1 MITHDGDAFH
11 LYTNRT
17 SYYFRITKFGHLEQL
32 YYGMRLAAP
41 SPESLELKR
50 TAQMG
55 SAVTYDETDPLYCMD
70 ILPLE
75 WSGIGKGDFR
85 QSPAEIKMPDGT
97 FVSDFVYQSHEIIS
111 GTFEKTTMPA
121 ATGEKT
127 ECMTLHIQMKDRLAN
142 LYLHLYYTVFSDADV
157 ITRRTVLEN
166 KDEKPAVI
174 RKLMSFMLDL
184 FPAEYTITTFHGAW
198 IKEMHRQCAPV
209 GDGLYVVQSTTGTSS
224 NRQNPGFFL
233 AEKAASEEYGK
244 VYGFNLVY
252 SGNHYSGIER
262 SHQGLVR
269 VMSGINPHCFEW
281 TLEKDAK
288 FETPEAI
295 MTFSDT
301 GFNGASGNF
310 HDFIN
315 RHIVRGDWKDR
326 ERPVLFNTWESCFI
340 SFKRGTLLRMA
351 RRAKDLG
358 VELFVLDDGWFAG
371 RNSDHAGLGDYT
383 PDKKKFPHGLSE
395 LVGRI
400 VKMGL
405 RFGIWIEPEMVNY
418 DSDLFRSHPEYAVR
432 IPGRKESLGRNQLV
446 LDLTNPAVRDYIAGS
461 VSALLDSAEISY
473 VKWDMN
479 RHMTD
484 MFGSSLAGQGEFFH
498 RYVIGLY
505 DVMTRVFRDR
515 PHVLLETCSS
525 GGNRF
530 DLGML
535 CFSPQIWASDN
546 TDPIER
552 LSIQG
557 GLSYL
562 YPLSSIGAHVSS
574 SPHQQTIRE
583 TPLSTRFN
591 VSCFGVLGY
600 ELDPKYLTR
609 TEKKDI
615 RQQIKFYKEHRRL
628 FQYGKFSRHELAKA
642 NKLSWQVVSADQNN
656 AVSGFFASQSHASEE
671 PDILPVSGIAPERT
685 YHVSTLPRRL
695 NVKMFGLLIN
705 HILPV
710 KINPN
715 GFLFRLIDRFYSLTD
730 CVEEYTAKGDQ
741 VMQGIRLNNPFIG
754 TYHNIH
760 TRLVSDYGSYL
771 YLFSRISS
779 RNPSDSKQ
787 GGQHEG

>member
-1 MITHDGDAFH
+1 MITHDDNTFH
-11 LYTNRT
+11 LFTNHT

-32 YYGMRLAAP
+32 YYGKRLSAP
-41 SPESLELKR
+41 SQESLELKR
-50 TAQMG
+50 TAQIG
-55 SAVTYDETDPLYCMD
+55 TGVIYDETDPLYCLD

-97 FVSDFVYQSHEIIS
+97 FVSDFIYQSHEVLS
-111 GTFEKTTMPA
+111 GAPEMLTLPS
-121 ATGEKT
+121 ATGEKS
-127 ECMTLHIQMKDRLAN
+127 ECMTLHIQMKDRLAE
-142 LYLHLYYTVFSDADV
+142 LFLHLYYTVFRDTDV

-166 KDEKPAVI
+166 KDGKPAVI
-174 RKLMSFMLDL
+174 RKLMSMMLDL
-184 FPAEYTITTFHGAW
+184 FPSEYTITTFHGSW
-198 IKEMHRQCAPV
+198 IKEMHRQCMPV
-209 GDGLYVVQSTTGTSS
+209 GNGLYVVSSTTGASS
-224 NRQNPGFFL
+224 NRQNPGFFI
-233 AEKAASEEYGK
+233 AEKNASEEYGK

-269 VMSGINPHCFEW
+269 VISGINPHCFEW
-281 TLEKDAK
+281 TLEKDGK

-295 MTFSDT
+295 MTFSDS

-315 RHIVRGDWKDR
+315 RHIVRGDWKDLD
-326 ERPVLFNTWESCFI
+326 RPVLFNTWESCFMN
-340 SFKRGTLLRMA
+340 FRRGTLLRMA

-358 VELFVLDDGWFAG
+358 VELFVLDDGWFSG
-371 RNSDHAGLGDYT
+371 RNSDHAGLGDYA
-383 PDKKKFPHGLSE
+383 PDKKKLPRGLND
-395 LVGRI
+395 LAGRI
-400 VKMGL
+400 VKQGM

-446 LDLTNPAVRDYIAGS
+446 LDLTQPAVRDYIAKS
-461 VSALLDSAEISY
+461 VSHLLDSAEISY

-479 RHMTD
+479 RHITD
-484 MFGSSLAGQGEFFH
+484 MFGSSLTNQGEFYH

-505 DVMTRVFRDR
+505 DVMTRIFRKH
-515 PHVLLETCSS
+515 PSVLLETCSS

-557 GLSYL
+557 GLSCL

-574 SPHQQTIRE
+574 SPHQQTVRD

-591 VSCFGVLGY
+591 VACFGVLGY
-600 ELDPKYLTR
+600 ELDPKFLTR

-615 RQQIKFYKEHRRL
+615 RKQIAFYKEHRRL
-628 FQYGKFSRHELAKA
+628 FQYGDFSRHETSKE
-642 NKLSWQVVSADQNN
+642 NKLSWQVVSADQNSSV
-656 AVSGFFASQSHASEE
+656 AGFFASQSHASEGS
-671 PDILPVSGIAPERT
+671 DVLPVSGISPDKT
-685 YHVSTLPRRL
+685 YRVSTLPRRL

-705 HILPV
+705 HILPLR
-710 KINPN
+710 INPS

-730 CVEEYTAKGDQ
+730 CVEDYTAKGDQ
-741 VMQGIRLNNPFIG
+741 LMQGIRLNNPFIG
-754 TYHNIH
+754 TYYNDS
-760 TRLVSDYGSYL
+760 TRLVGDYGSYL
-771 YLFSRISS
+771 YLFSS
-779 RNPSDSKQ
+779 RNPTDSK
-787 GGQHEG
+787 